1 MLLPMQTTTYVSDFQ
16 WPMLQQQTH
25 SSCPY
30 FFVPHLFFFFF
41 FKFPHPNSF
50 FFFFF
55 FFFPHFSELLADIV
69 GQNQLVDA
77 ACLSRLKD
85 TFSSL
90 SLLPPSLALQLL
102 QAVLVRGNPLLSL
115 SQPPSCFV
123 VCFVYYVV
131 CVFLFVASA
140 AVQRVCERCLASR
153 PQKVALL
160 KVCTIL
166 T

>member
-1 MLLPMQTTTYVSDFQ
+1 MQTTTYVSDFQ

-25 SSCPY
+25 SSCPC
-30 FFVPHLFFFFF
+30 FFVPQLFFFFNLPSPQLF
-41 FKFPHPNSF
+41 F

-102 QAVLVRGNPLLSL
+102 QAVLVRGNPLLSSL
-115 SQPPSCFV
+115 SHSLHLV
-123 VCFVYYVV
+123 L
-131 CVFLFVASA
+131 LFVLFIFF
-140 AVQRVCERCLASR
+140 CMLCMCFCL
-153 PQKVALL
+153 
-160 KVCTIL
+160 
-166 T
+166 